1 MLLLAVIHLG
11 DDAYG
16 VPISRELERYR
27 GRDVSVGSIYAALE
41 RLEMKGL
48 VASSLGD
55 STPERG
61 GKAKRFFRV
70 TNAGLRQVRD
80 TRRLLTK
87 LWQTIPQLELEL
99 QEGDL

>member
-11 DDAYG
+11 EDAYG

-41 RLEMKGL
+41 RLETKGL
-48 VASSLGD
+48 VASRLGD

-61 GKAKRFFRV
+61 GKAKRFFRI
-70 TNAGLRQVRD
+70 TNEGLRQVRD
-80 TRRLLTK
+80 TRRVLTK
-87 LWQTIPQLELEL
+87 LWQSIPELKLEL
-99 QEGDL
+99 QEVDL